1 MIYRNWETSCLNRAE
16 AAEAELN
23 RMMEEQEKE
32 EKRRYGA
39 IIEAEIELINLR
51 NIAIVAKQETKNI
64 REEIENTKD
73 ELVKLEKIKEKTLN
87 SSRLPQKKTTKK
99 TLQKVV
105 GKILFG
111 ILCMLFIIA
120 SAIGLSPILSKE
132 VIVGIFYIILIAG
145 VTAIFTYNMAKE

>member
-16 AAEAELN
+16 VAENELK
-23 RMMEEQEKE
+23 RIKEKQETDKE
-32 EKRRYGA
+32 IKEKLIR
-39 IIEAEIELINLR
+39 EMEIELMKITQ
-51 NIAIVAKQETKNI
+51 IATNARTEAKNAI
-64 REEIENTKD
+64 REIENAKA
-73 ELVKLEKIKEKTLN
+73 ELTSLKEMQKRIKSK
-87 SSRLPQKKTTKK
+87 SPQKKTTKK

>member
-1 MIYRNWETSCLNRAE
+1 MP
-16 AAEAELN
+16 AEAELN

-120 SAIGLSPILSKE
+120 SAIGLSPIL
-132 VIVGIFYIILIAG
+132 
-145 VTAIFTYNMAKE
+145 MAKE